1 MFSYVGR
8 LFLSL
13 FPGRKT
19 AGGGYQ
25 GYTPSKETARRRLQL
40 VLIQDRVGLSQELL
54 ESLKNDLL
62 DTISRYLIIDRQAVD
77 MEVTRSGDSVVLVSN
92 IRVNDVR
99 KTAQEAG

>member
-1 MFSYVGR
+1 MSSYVGR

-13 FPGRKT
+13 FPRRKT
-19 AGGGYQ
+19 AGEGSLAYI
-25 GYTPSKETARRRLQL
+25 PSKETARRRLQL
-40 VLIQDRVGLSQELL
+40 VLVQDRVGLSQDLL

-62 DTISRYLIIDRQAVD
+62 DTISRYLIIDRQSVD
-77 MEVTRSGDSVVLVSN
+77 MEVTRSGDSVMLVSN